1 MKRITSLLLALIMIL
16 SLFSGCSSEKAEG
29 PEVESAVPIVQEESP
44 EQEEAPEIQL
54 VLEEDW
60 VPGQIRENLDQTIR
74 WEEMLEMLTNII
86 TLCNASGLESWNAV
100 VRSNNGKM
108 ERDDGML
115 AIYEAACVLGIG
127 HEARTSWLE
136 YTGHYNAHRVWE
148 TNYSP
153 NETVFTN
160 VREVAPYEDNPG
172 HLAGWDYLISAQFY
186 SLGQSSAANAEPFFA
201 PVQGDIGFNSP
212 LTRREA
218 ITAAAKLKQAY
229 EVTKLGGFRVE
240 ATNWDDPLLA
250 DAKAARDA
258 ILHSPTTITKGE
270 QFVLGET
277 YTGNAYYVSNA
288 GNDNRNGLSP
298 ETAWATL
305 SKVEKANL
313 QYGDAVFFE
322 RGGVWQGHLFMQY
335 GVTYSAYGEGEKP
348 IITGSP
354 LDAAQPE
361 KWTLYSETADGGK
374 IWKYAEETE
383 DCGVILLNGGE
394 IVARKSYPIW
404 NGSEYT
410 NRDAETYIMEEELYD
425 LMFFSAVDLHGVAI
439 GEMIE
444 GNGMKGPLY
453 LRCDAGNPGEVYS
466 KIEMSVTSSGT
477 TTAEKGWNAIDNI
490 HFRCYAVTGMDCNC
504 HDHIVYQNCETAWCG
519 GGLKSYPPSIYKDG
533 QLKALI
539 SGGGMLL
546 FGSNVTARNNYIHD
560 IENKG
565 IAVVIN
571 GSSGDG
577 HRSLERVNVLAEG
590 NVVEH
595 CGNSLYMMV
604 EYLSPDDEWKVE
616 DIRFVGNFIVNVG
629 YGWRQKNQ
637 MELEE
642 KGESAVM
649 MNNVL
654 ATGEVLLENNVF
666 YRATGTLI
674 YVQGKDLQNEAIMP
688 TFRNNT
694 YVQDR
699 DQVLFAK
706 VDDQVDRYPETTL
719 ATSDQSLME
728 KCVQEYMGDTTG
740 KVIVCQPAA
749 PLLGF

>member
-16 SLFSGCSSEKAEG
+16 SLFSGCSSKKTEE
-29 PEVESAVPIVQEESP
+29 PEVESTVPIVQEESP
-44 EQEEAPEIQL
+44 EIQ
-54 VLEEDW
+54 VLMGADW
-60 VPGQIRENLDQTIR
+60 VPEKIRENLDETIR
-74 WEEMLEMLTNII
+74 WDEMLEMLTNII
-86 TLCNASGLESWNAV
+86 TLCNASGLENWNAV

-127 HEARTSWLE
+127 HQARTSWLE

-172 HLAGWDYLISAQFY
+172 HVAGWDYLNSAQCY

-229 EVTKLGGFRVE
+229 EVTKLGGFSVE

-270 QFVLGET
+270 QLVLGET
-277 YTGNAYYVSNA
+277 YTGNAYYVSNT
-288 GNDNRNGLSP
+288 GNDNSNGLSP

-305 SKVEKANL
+305 GKVEKAKL

-361 KWTLYSETADGGK
+361 KWTLHAETADGGK

-394 IVARKSYPIW
+394 VIARKSYPVW
-404 NGSEYT
+404 NGNEYI
-410 NRDAETYIMEEELYD
+410 NHDAEPYIMEEELYD
-425 LMFFSAVDLHGVAI
+425 LMFFSALDLRGVAV
-439 GEMIE
+439 EENIE
-444 GNGMKGPLY
+444 GNGMKGSLY
-453 LRCDAGNPGEVYS
+453 LRCDAGNPGEVYE
-466 KIEMSVTSSGT
+466 KIELALVPMGSADDG
-477 TTAEKGWNAIDNI
+477 KGWNTVDNI
-490 HFRCYAVTGMDCNC
+490 HFRCYAVSGLCGRLQT
-504 HDHIVYQNCETAWCG
+504 VFQNCEIDWCG
-519 GGLKSYPPSIYKDG
+519 GGIKYYRAD
-533 QLKALI
+533 QTVCI

-546 FGSNVTARNNYIHD
+546 FGVDLTARNNYIHD
-560 IENKG
+560 CENKG
-565 IAVVIN
+565 IAIVIN
-571 GSSGDG
+571 GGEHDDS
-577 HRSLERVNVLAEG
+577 ERMNILAEG
-590 NVVEH
+590 NIVER
-595 CGNSLYMMV
+595 CGSSV
-604 EYLSPDDEWKVE
+604 YLWTGLFGPDAEWKYE
-616 DIRFVGNFIVNVG
+616 NIRFHNNYFVNG
-629 YGWRQKNQ
+629 AYGWRQRN
-637 MELEE
+637 MPALLEY
-642 KGESAVM
+642 GDQLI
-649 MNNVL
+649 NFNDIL
-654 ATGEVLLENNVF
+654 ATGEILFENNLF
-666 YRATGTLI
+666 YRAAGTLI
-674 YVQGKDLQNEAIMP
+674 YLQGRDLQNEAVMPIM
-688 TFRNNT
+688 RDNI
-694 YVQDR
+694 YIQDR

-740 KVIVCQPAA
+740 KVSVIE
-749 PLLGF
+749 